1 MDHSPSKGRV
11 MAFVCG
17 IIFLDAVG
25 FGLLMPI
32 MPELLKDV
40 AGLSLSEG
48 AAIAGLLLSTFAL
61 MQFIFAPVLGGLS
74 DRFGRRPVLLIA
86 LFGFAID
93 SFIMA
98 WAPTLTWLF
107 AARLISGICGATY
120 AAANACIVDV
130 SNHEERAKF
139 FGFAGASLGL
149 GFIFGPVLGGFLGEY
164 WVRLPL
170 IVAGCLILCVFILG
184 NFAFPETLKEKN
196 RRPFSLWRAN
206 PLGSLIAIGRY
217 PTVLIVL
224 LSMFCVQLANHSYS
238 SIWSFYATAV
248 AGWGPVL
255 IGVSVSVY
263 GLIYA
268 GVQGGLTGPVVARLG
283 EVKSI
288 YLALGV
294 GFVTFLMLGFAQNG
308 WHIYFAIV
316 FGGITAVLGPSLQS
330 LMTKRTHADS
340 QGELQGAITSLY
352 SLSSI
357 SAPPMM
363 AIIFAAYTDNNGA
376 YLPGAPFL
384 LACLLLVICGA
395 AFSIAAR
402 RMKREPLPSDPS
414 SQDLVEAFD

>member
-1 MDHSPSKGRV
+1 

-32 MPELLKDV
+32 MPELLEDV

-61 MQFIFAPVLGGLS
+61 MQFIFAPILGGLS
-74 DRFGRRPVLLIA
+74 DHFGRRPVLLLA
-86 LFGFAID
+86 LLGFSID

-107 AARLISGICGATY
+107 AARMISGICGATY

-149 GFIFGPVLGGFLGEY
+149 GFIFGPALGGFLGEY
-164 WVRLPL
+164 WVRLPFIVSGVL
-170 IVAGCLILCVFILG
+170 IFGVFLFG
-184 NFAFPETLKEKN
+184 YFAFPETLKEEN

-248 AGWGPVL
+248 AGWGPIL

-263 GLIYA
+263 GLVFA
-268 GVQGGLTGPVVARLG
+268 VVQGGLTGPVVARLG

-288 YLALGV
+288 YLALSVGV
-294 GFVTFLMLGFAQNG
+294 ATFLILAFAQNG
-308 WHIYFAIV
+308 AHIYFAIF

-330 LMTKRTHADS
+330 LMTKRTPANS

-357 SAPPMM
+357 LAPPLM
-363 AIIFAAYTDNNGA
+363 ALVFAAYTDQQGI

-384 LACLLLVICGA
+384 IATLLLVICAA
-395 AFSIAAR
+395 AFAIAAR
-402 RMKREPLPSDPS
+402 RMKGEPLPMDQST
-414 SQDLVEAFD
+414 QTIAEAFD